1 MAAAAQRSSDVKYSQ
16 QNNLKFESREQ
27 YRSKTVKQSDLDSHR
42 LFVIMEEQGHL
53 LQKIRFA
60 CGRVN
65 VRLDGPRES
74 SLKQGWC
81 D

>member
-53 LQKIRFA
+53 FSE
-60 CGRVN
+60 N
-65 VRLDGPRES
+65 TVRLWASQCPTRWGPE
-74 SLKQGWC
+74 KAA
-81 D
+81 